1 MSKKL
6 SARHK
11 RFADEYI
18 KTKNKYQSALKAGYS
33 ESYAK
38 AQSHKLLENIG
49 ISEYINNRLKPIE
62 KKREISAD
70 DALNELIG
78 IWQGEMQ
85 SGVSVTRD
93 NLNGGETVK
102 DIEFD
107 YTPDLE
113 SKIKALDLYLKYKS
127 LLSQTQIDK
136 ANKEI
141 ELLQAKL
148 DEIKSNN
155 EAETSNIIIVDEW
168 GDNYE

>member
-1 MSKKL
+1 MSKLTKKQK
-6 SARHK
+6 A
-11 RFADEYI
+11 FCDEYLTNGANAS
-18 KTKNKYQSALKAGYS
+18 KAALKAGYS
-33 ESYAK
+33 KKYINTNAS
-38 AQSHKLLENIG
+38 KLLRNTTIK
-49 ISEYINNRLKPIE
+49 EYIDKRLKPIE
-62 KKREISAD
+62 EKREINAD

-78 IWQGEMQ
+78 IWQGETQ
-85 SGVSVTRD
+85 SGISVTRD

-168 GDNYE
+168 GDDYE